1 VEGRETRIMFIF
13 TTSFKEFEK
22 MFKKIKRKNVNEWTK
37 CKRLEDI
44 KSCPYRENLYI
55 DYPNECR
62 SIPCLYAVEIH
73 NELIIGQNN
82 IMITHLAD
90 IEDNTRKR

>member
-37 CKRLEDI
+37 CKRLDL
-44 KSCPYRENLYI
+44 SCPYRENDYI

-62 SIPCLYAVEIH
+62 SIPCLKEIE
-73 NELIIGQNN
+73 NLLQTITAQDAEIIKFLDK
-82 IMITHLAD
+82 IYCD
-90 IEDNTRKR
+90 I